1 MRKLIKQKKKLQQ
14 SAGSPLKRNLHPDSP
29 QRHKVTPDRD
39 ARLMTKGGIQEVPP
53 RASRRRISFAGGW
66 RSAWHCDVVWYG
78 SQQCRASTAP
88 TTQRPETAQ
97 AQARPRVQVR
107 SLNSWR
113 RMADWWMA
121 LVCAKSGAGRKS
133 REGAAVHRGRNVDS
147 NLRDVVESLFL
158 AAKM

>member
-78 SQQCRASTAP
+78 SQQCRASHGTDNTATGNSTSTGTAASPSPKSEKAQRSIALP
-88 TTQRPETAQ
+88 TQPERFKRGPSQKPPCHTIL
-97 AQARPRVQVR
+97 
-107 SLNSWR
+107 SLPLLS
-113 RMADWWMA
+113 
-121 LVCAKSGAGRKS
+121 
-133 REGAAVHRGRNVDS
+133 
-147 NLRDVVESLFL
+147 
-158 AAKM
+158 